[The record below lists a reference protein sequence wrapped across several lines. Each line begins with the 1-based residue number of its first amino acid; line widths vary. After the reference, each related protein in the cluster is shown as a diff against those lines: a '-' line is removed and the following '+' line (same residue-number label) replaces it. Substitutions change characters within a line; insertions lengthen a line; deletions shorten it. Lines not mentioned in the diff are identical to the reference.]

1 MHSCL
6 LARAVSSTSRAQLS
20 APSPFINNIRPSA
33 WPLLSGLA
41 CFHHPF
47 KPSGIQSSTF
57 MQFFH
62 AKQCSTHLQ
71 QSSQRTAQPS
81 HLCSGLIPFLV
92 FIAPC
97 SFNDWHTYFWLALK
111 FIVLQSQS
119 LHSFSVCLKN
129 EWIRQRPRVPEVEI
143 TGSSD

>member
-57 MQFFH
+57 MQFSM
-62 AKQCSTHLQ
+62 QNNVLLIY
-71 QSSQRTAQPS
+71 SSHRKTLPNPLS
-81 HLCSGLIPFLV
+81 SGLIPFLV

-119 LHSFSVCLKN
+119 LHKFSVCLKN
-129 EWIRQRPRVPEVEI
+129 EWIRQRPRVPQVEI